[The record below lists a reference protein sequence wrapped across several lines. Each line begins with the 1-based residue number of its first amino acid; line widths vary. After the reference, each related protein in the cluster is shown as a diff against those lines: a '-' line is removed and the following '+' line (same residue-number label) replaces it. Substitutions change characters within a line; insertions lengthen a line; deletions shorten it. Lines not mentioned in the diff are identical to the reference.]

1 MAVTVRKLHEL
12 TLYDRLSRLTFLQAC
27 ELLGGREEGRQRLFA
42 GGKIPLDNIQEQT
55 QLSRDSFQLSLPG
68 EDAIVTVR
76 LNDARRDR
84 LQLLCSR
91 CDSLCEHMGTALSVL
106 LENRIALG
114 LAAPPPERQPV
125 KPLNEEELT
134 ATALHDREKRAREE
148 KMEVRVLDGDPSSA
162 WCDYLVTSRLSG
174 RSYRVALRGTER
186 GESYCTCPDY
196 RENTLGTCK
205 HILHV
210 LIKIRRRLGA
220 AALTKK
226 IRQKDTN
233 VHLRYGVELALR
245 LGAPERTSE
254 PIEKIIGPLRN
265 TDITNVSDLIRRIDR
280 LERLGQPVIVY
291 PDAEEFIQQQLHQQR
306 IQTLVAEIRQDP
318 AAHPLRTTLLKTEL
332 LPYQLDG
339 VAFAAGA
346 GRAILADD
354 MGLGKTIQGVGTA
367 ELLAREAGIS
377 RVLVICPTS
386 LKSQWLSE
394 IARFSSRSASLVTGG
409 AKDRPDQYA
418 SPAFFT
424 ICNYEQVLKDI
435 LSIEQH
441 RWDLIILD
449 EGQRIRNW
457 EAQTTQTVKSLRSR
471 FALVLSGT
479 PMENRLEEL
488 FSVMQFVDGRQ
499 LGPAF
504 RFFNRY
510 RIQDEKGAVLGY
522 QNLDELRQR
531 LRPVLLRRTK
541 NLVMK
546 QLPPRNTEI
555 LHVAPTD
562 EQAVLHAAHL
572 RVVVSI
578 VRKKYLTEMD
588 LLRLRQALLMCRM
601 TADSTALV
609 DKKPPGYSSKLQALD
624 ELFEQLF
631 VDGDHKAVLFSEW
644 TSMLDLIQPLLHK
657 RGVHFVRLEGSVP
670 QGKRQQLVHEFQTN
684 PECRVFLSTNAGS
697 TGLNLQ
703 AADTVINVDLP
714 WNPAVLEQ
722 RIARAHRMGQ
732 KRPVNVYILVT
743 QGTLEEQMLTTIS
756 QKKELAMAALDS
768 DSEVTEV
775 KLGSSSM
782 EELKSRLE
790 VLLGAVPEA
799 RSDES
804 QRREREAETAKLVE
818 KREHMAAAGGQLLSA
833 AFGFLAQMLP
843 NTPSATPPATE
854 VVNHIRQQLTEAA
867 EIDEQGRRMLK
878 ITLPPDETLGQI
890 AQTIAQ
896 LFGLAQ
902 IPPTP

>member
-1 MAVTVRKLHEL
+1 M
-12 TLYDRLSRLTFLQAC
+12 
-27 ELLGGREEGRQRLFA
+27 
-42 GGKIPLDNIQEQT
+42 
-55 QLSRDSFQLSLPG
+55 
-68 EDAIVTVR
+68 
-76 LNDARRDR
+76 
-84 LQLLCSR
+84 
-91 CDSLCEHMGTALSVL
+91 
-106 LENRIALG
+106 
-114 LAAPPPERQPV
+114 
-125 KPLNEEELT
+125 
-134 ATALHDREKRAREE
+134 
-148 KMEVRVLDGDPSSA
+148 
-162 WCDYLVTSRLSG
+162 
-174 RSYRVALRGTER
+174 
-186 GESYCTCPDY
+186 
-196 RENTLGTCK
+196 
-205 HILHV
+205 
-210 LIKIRRRLGA
+210 
-220 AALTKK
+220 
-226 IRQKDTN
+226 
-233 VHLRYGVELALR
+233 
-245 LGAPERTSE
+245 
-254 PIEKIIGPLRN
+254 
-265 TDITNVSDLIRRIDR
+265 SDLIRRIDR
-280 LERLGQPVIVY
+280 LERLGQPVVVY

-306 IQTLVAEIRQDP
+306 IQTLVTEIRQNP
-318 AAHPLRTTLLKTEL
+318 ASHPLRTTLLKTEL

-377 RVLVICPTS
+377 RVLVVCPTS

-394 IARFSSRSASLVTGG
+394 IARFSSRTASLVTGS
-409 AKDRPDQYA
+409 AKDRPEQYA

-424 ICNYEQVLKDI
+424 ICNYEQVLRDV
-435 LSIEQH
+435 LAIEQH

-457 EAQTTQTVKSLRSR
+457 EAQTTQTIKSLRSR

-522 QNLDELRQR
+522 QHLDELRQR

-541 NLVMK
+541 DLVMK

-562 EQAVLHAAHL
+562 EQATLHAAHL

-609 DKKPPGYSSKLQALD
+609 DKKAPGYSSKLQALD

-644 TSMLDLIQPLLHK
+644 TSMLDLIQPLLDQ
-657 RGVHFVRLEGSVP
+657 RGVHYVRLDGSIP
-670 QGKRQQLVHEFQTN
+670 QGKRQPLVHEFQTN
-684 PECRVFLSTNAGS
+684 PDCRVFLSTNAGS

-768 DSEVTEV
+768 ESDVTEV

-799 RSDES
+799 RTDES
-804 QRREREAETAKLVE
+804 QKREREAETAAIAE
-818 KREHMAAAGGQLLSA
+818 KRDQMAAAGGQLLSA

-843 NTPSATPPATE
+843 PTPAVTPPPAE
-854 VVNHIRQQLTEAA
+854 VVNRIRQQLTDAA
-867 EIDEQGRRMLK
+867 ETDENGRRVLK
-878 ITLPPDETLGQI
+878 IALPPDEALGQI
-890 AQTIAQ
+890 ARTIAQ
-896 LFGLAQ
+896 LFGLTQ
-902 IPPTP
+902 TPPAP

>member
-1 MAVTVRKLHEL
+1 MAVTVRKLNKL
-12 TLYDRLSRLTFLQAC
+12 TLYDRLSRLTFLQGC
-27 ELLGGREEGRQRLFA
+27 ELLGGREEGRKRLYA
-42 GGKIPLDNIQEQT
+42 GGRLPIEDLQEQA
-55 QLSRDSFQLSLPG
+55 QLSQDAFRLSLPAEG
-68 EDAIVTVR
+68 VVVTLAIS
-76 LNDARRDR
+76 DDRRDR
-84 LQLLCSR
+84 LRLACSQCDALC
-91 CDSLCEHMGTALSVL
+91 DHMGAAVSVI

-125 KPLNEEELT
+125 KPLNEEELLE
-134 ATALHDREKRAREE
+134 TALRDREQRAKDE
-148 KMEVRVLDGDPSSA
+148 KMEVRVLEGEPSSA
-162 WCDYLVTSRLSG
+162 WCDYLVTSRMSG
-174 RSYRVALRGTER
+174 RSYRVALRGVER

-210 LIKIRRRLGA
+210 LMKVRRKLGA
-220 AALTKK
+220 ESLRKK
-226 IRQKDTN
+226 PRQRDTN

-245 LGAPERTSE
+245 LGVPDRTSE
-254 PIEKIIGPLRN
+254 PIEKIIGPLRDK
-265 TDITNVSDLIRRIDR
+265 DITNVSDLIRRIDR
-280 LERLGQPVIVY
+280 LERLGQRVIVY
-291 PDAEEFIQQQLHQQR
+291 PDAEEYIQQQLHQQR
-306 IQTLVAEIRQDP
+306 IQSLVAEIRKDP
-318 AAHPLRTTLLKTEL
+318 AAHPLRTSLLKTDL

-354 MGLGKTIQGVGTA
+354 MGLGKTIQGVGVA

-377 RVLVICPTS
+377 RVLVVCPTS
-386 LKSQWLSE
+386 LKSQWLNE
-394 IARFSSRSASLVTGG
+394 VGRFSARTASLVMGG

-418 SPAFFT
+418 SPSFFT
-424 ICNYEQVLKDI
+424 ICNYEQVLKDV

-441 RWDLIILD
+441 RWDLVILD

-457 EAQTTQTVKSLRSR
+457 EAQTTRVVKSLRSQ

-479 PMENRLEEL
+479 PMENRLEDL

-522 QNLDELRQR
+522 RNLDELRER

-541 NLVMK
+541 ELVLQ

-555 LHVAPTD
+555 IHITPTD
-562 EQAVLHAAHL
+562 EQQVLHAAHL

-578 VRKKYLTEMD
+578 TRKKYITEMD

-609 DKKPPGYSSKLQALD
+609 DKQPPGYSSKLQALD

-631 VDGDHKAVLFSEW
+631 TEGSRKAVVFSEW
-644 TSMLDLIQPLLHK
+644 TSMLDLIEPLLRR
-657 RGVHFVRLEGSVP
+657 RGIRFVRLEGSVP
-670 QGKRQQLVHEFQTN
+670 QAKRQELVQEFQTHAD
-684 PECRVFLSTNAGS
+684 CRVFLSTNAGS

-703 AADTVINVDLP
+703 AADTVVNVDLP

-732 KRPVNVYILVT
+732 RRPVNVYILVT
-743 QGTLEEQMLTTIS
+743 QGTLEEQMLTTIG

-768 DSEVTEV
+768 ESDVTEV
-775 KLGSSSM
+775 MLGSNRM
-782 EELKSRLE
+782 EDLKARLE
-790 VLLGAVPEA
+790 VLLGAVAEA
-799 RSDES
+799 RVDES
-804 QRREREAETAKLVE
+804 L
-818 KREHMAAAGGQLLSA
+818 KRECETESVRLVQKREQMAEAGGQLLTA

-843 NTPSATPPATE
+843 SGSVAAEPVPE
-854 VVNHIRQQLTEAA
+854 VVSRIREQLAEAA
-867 EIDEQGRRMLK
+867 ETDEQGRRMLK
-878 ITLPPDETLGQI
+878 IALPSDEALGQF
-890 AQTIAQ
+890 AQTLAR
-896 LFGLAQ
+896 LLGLAQ
-902 IPPTP
+902 SPSAG

>member
-1 MAVTVRKLHEL
+1 MAVTVRKLNKL
-12 TLYDRLSRLTFLQAC
+12 TLFDRLSRLTFLQGC
-27 ELLGGREEGRQRLFA
+27 ELLGGREEGRKRLYA
-42 GGKIPLDNIQEQT
+42 GGRLPIEDLQEQA
-55 QLSRDSFQLSLPG
+55 QLSQDAFRLSLPA
-68 EDAIVTVR
+68 EDVVVT
-76 LNDARRDR
+76 LTIGDDRRDR
-84 LQLLCSR
+84 LRLACSGCDALC
-91 CDSLCEHMGTALSVL
+91 DHMGAAVSVV

-125 KPLNEEELT
+125 KPLNEEDLLE
-134 ATALHDREKRAREE
+134 TALRDREQRARDE
-148 KMEVRVLDGDPSSA
+148 KMEVRVLEGEPSSA
-162 WCDYLVTSRLSG
+162 WCDYLVTSRMSG
-174 RSYRVALRGTER
+174 RSYRVALRGVER

-210 LIKIRRRLGA
+210 LMKVRRRLGA
-220 AALTKK
+220 ESLKK
-226 IRQKDTN
+226 KPRQRDTN

-245 LGAPERTSE
+245 LGVPDRNSE
-254 PIEKIIGPLRN
+254 PIEKIIGPLRDR
-265 TDITNVSDLIRRIDR
+265 DITNVSDLIRRIDR
-280 LERLGQPVIVY
+280 LERLGQRVIVY
-291 PDAEEFIQQQLHQQR
+291 PDAEEYIQQQLHQQR
-306 IQTLVAEIRQDP
+306 IQSLVAEIRKDP
-318 AAHPLRTTLLKTEL
+318 AAHPLRTSLLKTDL

-354 MGLGKTIQGVGTA
+354 MGLGKTIQGVGVA

-377 RVLVICPTS
+377 RVLVVCPTS
-386 LKSQWLSE
+386 LKSQWLNE
-394 IARFSSRSASLVTGG
+394 VARFSARTASLVLGG

-418 SPAFFT
+418 SPSFFT
-424 ICNYEQVLKDI
+424 ICNYEQVLKDV

-441 RWDLIILD
+441 RWDLVILD

-457 EAQTTQTVKSLRSR
+457 EAQTTRVVKSLRSQ

-479 PMENRLEEL
+479 PMENRLEDL

-522 QNLDELRQR
+522 RNLDELRDR

-541 NLVMK
+541 ELVLQ

-555 LHVAPTD
+555 IHIAPTD
-562 EQAVLHAAHL
+562 EQHALHAAHL

-578 VRKKYLTEMD
+578 TRKKYITEMD

-609 DKKPPGYSSKLQALD
+609 DKQPPGYSSKLQALD

-631 VDGDHKAVLFSEW
+631 VEGSRKAVVFSEW
-644 TSMLDLIQPLLHK
+644 TSMLDLIEPLLHR
-657 RGVHFVRLEGSVP
+657 RGIRFVRLEGSVP
-670 QGKRQQLVHEFQTN
+670 QAKRQELVQEFQTHAD
-684 PECRVFLSTNAGS
+684 CRVFLSTNAGS

-703 AADTVINVDLP
+703 AADTVVNVDLP

-732 KRPVNVYILVT
+732 RRPVNVYILVT
-743 QGTLEEQMLTTIS
+743 QGTLEEQMLTTIG

-768 DSEVTEV
+768 ESDVTEV
-775 KLGSSSM
+775 MLGSNRM
-782 EELKSRLE
+782 EELKGRLE
-790 VLLGAVPEA
+790 VLLGAVAEA
-799 RSDES
+799 RADES
-804 QRREREAETAKLVE
+804 L
-818 KREHMAAAGGQLLSA
+818 KRECETESVRLVQKREQMAEAGGQLLTA

-843 NTPSATPPATE
+843 SGSVAAEPVPE
-854 VVNHIRQQLTEAA
+854 VVSRIREQLTEAA
-867 EIDEQGRRMLK
+867 ETDEQGRRMLK
-878 ITLPPDETLGQI
+878 IALPSDEALGQV
-890 AQTIAQ
+890 AQTLAR
-896 LFGLAQ
+896 LLGLAQ
-902 IPPTP
+902 SPPAG

>member
-1 MAVTVRKLHEL
+1 MAVTVRKLNKL
-12 TLYDRLSRLTFLQAC
+12 TLFDRLSRLTFLQGC
-27 ELLGGREEGRQRLFA
+27 ELLGGREEGRKRLYA
-42 GGKIPLDNIQEQT
+42 GGRLPIEDLQEQA
-55 QLSRDSFQLSLPG
+55 QLSQDAFRLSLPA
-68 EDAIVTVR
+68 EDVVVT
-76 LNDARRDR
+76 LTIGDDRRDR
-84 LQLLCSR
+84 LRLACSGCDALC
-91 CDSLCEHMGTALSVL
+91 DHMGAAVSVV

-125 KPLNEEELT
+125 KPLNEEDLLE
-134 ATALHDREKRAREE
+134 TALRDREQRARDE
-148 KMEVRVLDGDPSSA
+148 KMEVRVLEGEPSSA
-162 WCDYLVTSRLSG
+162 WCDYLVTSRMSG
-174 RSYRVALRGTER
+174 RSYRVALRGVER

-210 LIKIRRRLGA
+210 LMKVRRRLGA
-220 AALTKK
+220 ESLKK
-226 IRQKDTN
+226 KPRQRDTN

-245 LGAPERTSE
+245 LGVPDRNSE
-254 PIEKIIGPLRN
+254 PIEKIIGPLRDR
-265 TDITNVSDLIRRIDR
+265 DITNVSDLIRRIDR
-280 LERLGQPVIVY
+280 LERLGQRVIVY
-291 PDAEEFIQQQLHQQR
+291 PDAEEYIQQQLHQQR
-306 IQTLVAEIRQDP
+306 IQSLVAEIRKDP
-318 AAHPLRTTLLKTEL
+318 AAHPLRTSLLKTDL

-354 MGLGKTIQGVGTA
+354 MGLGKTIQGVGVA

-377 RVLVICPTS
+377 RVLVVCPTS
-386 LKSQWLSE
+386 LKSQWLNE
-394 IARFSSRSASLVTGG
+394 VARFSARTASLVLGG

-418 SPAFFT
+418 SPSFFT
-424 ICNYEQVLKDI
+424 ICNYEQVLKDV

-441 RWDLIILD
+441 RWDLVILD

-457 EAQTTQTVKSLRSR
+457 EAQTTRVVKSLRSQ

-479 PMENRLEEL
+479 PMENRLEDL

-522 QNLDELRQR
+522 RNLDELRDR

-541 NLVMK
+541 ELVLQ

-555 LHVAPTD
+555 IHIAPTD
-562 EQAVLHAAHL
+562 EQHALHAAHL

-578 VRKKYLTEMD
+578 TRKKYITEMD

-601 TADSTALV
+601 AADSTALV
-609 DKKPPGYSSKLQALD
+609 DKQPPGYSSKLQALD

-631 VDGDHKAVLFSEW
+631 VEGSRKAVVFSEW
-644 TSMLDLIQPLLHK
+644 TSMLDLIEPLLHR
-657 RGVHFVRLEGSVP
+657 RGIRFVRLEGSVP
-670 QGKRQQLVHEFQTN
+670 QAKRQELVQEFQTHAD
-684 PECRVFLSTNAGS
+684 CRVFLSTNAGS

-703 AADTVINVDLP
+703 AADTVVNVDLP

-732 KRPVNVYILVT
+732 RRPVNVYILVT
-743 QGTLEEQMLTTIS
+743 QGTLEEQMLTTIG

-768 DSEVTEV
+768 ESDVTEV
-775 KLGSSSM
+775 MLGSNRM
-782 EELKSRLE
+782 EELKGRLE
-790 VLLGAVPEA
+790 VLLGAVAEA
-799 RSDES
+799 RVDES
-804 QRREREAETAKLVE
+804 L
-818 KREHMAAAGGQLLSA
+818 KRECETESVRLVQKREQMAEAGGQLLTA

-843 NTPSATPPATE
+843 SGSVAAEPVPE
-854 VVNHIRQQLTEAA
+854 VVSRIREQLTEAA
-867 EIDEQGRRMLK
+867 ETDEQGRRMLK
-878 ITLPPDETLGQI
+878 IALPSDEALGQV
-890 AQTIAQ
+890 AQTLAR
-896 LFGLAQ
+896 LLGLAQ
-902 IPPTP
+902 SPPAG

>member
-1 MAVTVRKLHEL
+1 MLYDYQQFGFSWLLFLRKLG
-12 TLYDRLSRLTFLQAC
+12 FGAC
-27 ELLGGREEGRQRLFA
+27 
-42 GGKIPLDNIQEQT
+42 
-55 QLSRDSFQLSLPG
+55 
-68 EDAIVTVR
+68 
-76 LNDARRDR
+76 
-84 LQLLCSR
+84 
-91 CDSLCEHMGTALSVL
+91 
-106 LENRIALG
+106 
-114 LAAPPPERQPV
+114 
-125 KPLNEEELT
+125 
-134 ATALHDREKRAREE
+134 
-148 KMEVRVLDGDPSSA
+148 
-162 WCDYLVTSRLSG
+162 
-174 RSYRVALRGTER
+174 
-186 GESYCTCPDY
+186 
-196 RENTLGTCK
+196 
-205 HILHV
+205 
-210 LIKIRRRLGA
+210 
-220 AALTKK
+220 
-226 IRQKDTN
+226 
-233 VHLRYGVELALR
+233 
-245 LGAPERTSE
+245 
-254 PIEKIIGPLRN
+254 
-265 TDITNVSDLIRRIDR
+265 
-280 LERLGQPVIVY
+280 
-291 PDAEEFIQQQLHQQR
+291 
-306 IQTLVAEIRQDP
+306 
-318 AAHPLRTTLLKTEL
+318 
-332 LPYQLDG
+332 
-339 VAFAAGA
+339 
-346 GRAILADD
+346 LADD

-377 RVLVICPTS
+377 RVLVVCPTS

-394 IARFSSRSASLVTGG
+394 IGRFSSRTANLVTGG

-424 ICNYEQVLKDI
+424 ICNYEQVLKDV

-441 RWDLIILD
+441 PWDLIILD

-457 EAQTTQTVKSLRSR
+457 EAQTTQVVKSLRSR

-522 QNLDELRQR
+522 QHLDELRER

-541 NLVMK
+541 ALVMK

-609 DKKPPGYSSKLQALD
+609 DKKAPGYSSKLQALD

-644 TSMLDLIQPLLHK
+644 TGMLDLIQPLLNK
-657 RGVHFVRLEGSVP
+657 RGVHYVRLEGSVP

-732 KRPVNVYILVT
+732 KRPV
-743 QGTLEEQMLTTIS
+743 
-756 QKKELAMAALDS
+756 
-768 DSEVTEV
+768 
-775 KLGSSSM
+775 
-782 EELKSRLE
+782 
-790 VLLGAVPEA
+790 
-799 RSDES
+799 
-804 QRREREAETAKLVE
+804 
-818 KREHMAAAGGQLLSA
+818 
-833 AFGFLAQMLP
+833 
-843 NTPSATPPATE
+843 
-854 VVNHIRQQLTEAA
+854 
-867 EIDEQGRRMLK
+867 
-878 ITLPPDETLGQI
+878 
-890 AQTIAQ
+890 
-896 LFGLAQ
+896 
-902 IPPTP
+902 

>member
-1 MAVTVRKLHEL
+1 MAVTVRKLNKL
-12 TLYDRLSRLTFLQAC
+12 TLFDRLSRLTFLQGC
-27 ELLGGREEGRQRLFA
+27 ELLGGREEGRKRLYA
-42 GGKIPLDNIQEQT
+42 GGRLPIEDLQEQA
-55 QLSRDSFQLSLPG
+55 QLSQDAFRLSLPA
-68 EDAIVTVR
+68 EDVVVT
-76 LNDARRDR
+76 LTIGDDRRDR
-84 LQLLCSR
+84 LRLACSGCDALC
-91 CDSLCEHMGTALSVL
+91 DHMGAAVSVV

-125 KPLNEEELT
+125 KPLNEEDLLE
-134 ATALHDREKRAREE
+134 TALRDREQRARDE
-148 KMEVRVLDGDPSSA
+148 KMEVRVLEGEPSSA
-162 WCDYLVTSRLSG
+162 WCDYLVTSRMSG
-174 RSYRVALRGTER
+174 RSYRVALRGVER

-210 LIKIRRRLGA
+210 LMKVRRRLGA
-220 AALTKK
+220 ESLKK
-226 IRQKDTN
+226 KPRQRDTN

-245 LGAPERTSE
+245 LGVPDRNSE
-254 PIEKIIGPLRN
+254 PIEKIIGPLRDR
-265 TDITNVSDLIRRIDR
+265 DITNVSDLIRRIDR
-280 LERLGQPVIVY
+280 LERLGQRVIVY
-291 PDAEEFIQQQLHQQR
+291 PDAEEYIQQQLHQQR
-306 IQTLVAEIRQDP
+306 IQSLVAEIRKDP
-318 AAHPLRTTLLKTEL
+318 AAHPLRTSLLKTDL

-354 MGLGKTIQGVGTA
+354 MGLGKTIQGVGVA

-377 RVLVICPTS
+377 RVLVVCPTS
-386 LKSQWLSE
+386 LKSQWLNE
-394 IARFSSRSASLVTGG
+394 VARFSARTASLVLGG

-418 SPAFFT
+418 SPSFFT
-424 ICNYEQVLKDI
+424 ICNYEQVLKDV

-441 RWDLIILD
+441 RWDLVILD

-457 EAQTTQTVKSLRSR
+457 EAQTTRVVKSLRSQ

-479 PMENRLEEL
+479 PMENRLEDL

-522 QNLDELRQR
+522 RNLDELRER

-541 NLVMK
+541 ELVLQ

-555 LHVAPTD
+555 IHIAPTD
-562 EQAVLHAAHL
+562 EQHALHAAHL

-578 VRKKYLTEMD
+578 TRKKYITEMD

-609 DKKPPGYSSKLQALD
+609 DKQPPGYSSKLQALD

-631 VDGDHKAVLFSEW
+631 VEGSRKAVVFSEW
-644 TSMLDLIQPLLHK
+644 TSMLDLIEPLLHR
-657 RGVHFVRLEGSVP
+657 RGIRFVRLEGSVP
-670 QGKRQQLVHEFQTN
+670 QAKRQELVQEFQTHAD
-684 PECRVFLSTNAGS
+684 CRVFLSTNAGS

-703 AADTVINVDLP
+703 AADTVVNVDLP

-732 KRPVNVYILVT
+732 RRPVNVYILVT
-743 QGTLEEQMLTTIS
+743 QGTLEEQMLTTIG

-768 DSEVTEV
+768 ESDVTEV
-775 KLGSSSM
+775 MLGSNRM
-782 EELKSRLE
+782 EELKGRLE
-790 VLLGAVPEA
+790 VLLGAVAEA
-799 RSDES
+799 RVDES
-804 QRREREAETAKLVE
+804 L
-818 KREHMAAAGGQLLSA
+818 KRECETESVRLVQKREQMAEAGGQLLTA

-843 NTPSATPPATE
+843 SGSVAAEPVPE
-854 VVNHIRQQLTEAA
+854 VVSRIREQLTEAA
-867 EIDEQGRRMLK
+867 ETDEQGRRMLK
-878 ITLPPDETLGQI
+878 IALPSDEALGEV
-890 AQTIAQ
+890 AQTLAR
-896 LFGLAQ
+896 LLGLAQ
-902 IPPTP
+902 SPPVS